1 MKKKKNYSDLVFLR
15 KNQNLS
21 WQRKLFVSFKALG
34 KHRYVMTARQI
45 RSKKENK
52 LALIFLFLVQ
62 TAFRK

>member
-1 MKKKKNYSDLVFLR
+1 MKKKNYSDLVFLR

-34 KHRYVMTARQI
+34 KYRYVMTARQI